1 MCCIF
6 QEEFEDTKGVIRI
19 RISKKNRQ
27 HNGKKKIV
35 QKDKQQYTKD
45 IYKTK
50 DQVTRTPL
58 KTGGDRWWSGRV
70 SSSCST
76 SDTCCINLVTI
87 PVIIHERGFIVSFSC
102 GILYWLSVFDLQP
115 LFTHFVS
122 SVFPYRSQ
130 APGVTRDCR
139 EPCC

>member
-27 HNGKKKIV
+27 HNGQKKIV

-58 KTGGDRWWSGRV
+58 KTEVIAGGPEG
-70 SSSCST
+70 
-76 SDTCCINLVTI
+76 
-87 PVIIHERGFIVSFSC
+87 
-102 GILYWLSVFDLQP
+102 
-115 LFTHFVS
+115 
-122 SVFPYRSQ
+122 
-130 APGVTRDCR
+130 
-139 EPCC
+139 